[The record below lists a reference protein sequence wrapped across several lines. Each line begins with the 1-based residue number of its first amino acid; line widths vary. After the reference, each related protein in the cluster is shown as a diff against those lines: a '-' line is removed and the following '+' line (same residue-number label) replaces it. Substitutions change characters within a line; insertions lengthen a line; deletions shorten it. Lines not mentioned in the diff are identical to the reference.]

1 MESIAKLSLPKGRKK
16 ATIFFEVP
24 AGGDECVLKATGSV
38 KVLSPSGEET
48 DGAFATGARGG
59 YRYFKIRPASDRAEI
74 WSLEFSGDTNVKFF
88 APLAGV
94 FAEKAEWLP
103 RAR

>member
-1 MESIAKLSLPKGRKK
+1 MLAKSVAGFPAVVFRRTGR
-16 ATIFFEVP
+16 ADLFVQ
-24 AGGDECVLKATGSV
+24 LKPG
-38 KVLSPSGEET
+38 T
-48 DGAFATGARGG
+48 DGAFAAGARGG